1 VGSRNL
7 KIDSV
12 LEALLD
18 RDIEPSEEF
27 ERIQVVDHSQ
37 SVEFV
42 QARHDVPIFD
52 VGQTADMQNEIGAA
66 ASRGEFITGR
76 LNITVGQPKPFAN
89 LA

>member
-1 VGSRNL
+1 VGSRDL
-7 KIDSV
+7 KINSV

-18 RDIEPSEEF
+18 RNIEPSEEL
-27 ERIQVVDHSQ
+27 ERIEVVDHSQ
-37 SVEFV
+37 RIEFV

-66 ASRGEFITGR
+66 AARRKSIAGR
-76 LNITVGQPKPFAN
+76 LNITVGQPKPLTN

>member
-1 VGSRNL
+1 MGSRNL

-18 RDIEPSEEF
+18 RDIEPCEEF
-27 ERIQVVDHSQ
+27 ERIQVVNHSQ
-37 SVEFV
+37 RIEFV

-66 ASRGEFITGR
+66 ASRRELITGR